1 MGVLG
6 KNYFHTVATNVV
18 LKLILGLAI
27 GVVTARALGPAG
39 RGEYNLL
46 VLVVTTL
53 TTLFNFGIPASNTYF
68 VAKRGIPKEKLL
80 RGSFLI
86 ALVVSAFSF
95 LLLYVLYLT
104 GFLAYLFPVEKLT
117 LSIVASLGIIPI
129 AFFNLFAQGIIVGEN
144 KIFLNNYIYLG
155 SQSTLAAALAL
166 AYAFGVLTVPLAIV
180 FFAVSNLVAFGIIA
194 VAYRSTLFA
203 GMLPRMEWREYKQ
216 LLGFSMPLQA
226 GIIIQFFNYRLD
238 AFLVNYFLGTLS
250 VGLYVMAVNLVE
262 ILWLLSSSM
271 ASVLLP
277 TIAAQHEH
285 SKKISVK
292 AAMASFGVT
301 VVGGIAAFVIAPP
314 LIVLLFGKDF
324 AGSVAPFL
332 ILLPGIM
339 IFSITNVLAA
349 YMTGIGKP
357 GFNTAIAL
365 ISLVFT
371 VVLDLVLIPRI
382 GIAGA
387 AFASSV
393 SYTVTSLMS
402 LVIFIKLSGLTWTE
416 CGEYMVSFKSD
427 FQSIATRARLK
438 MLSIVS

>member
-1 MGVLG
+1 
-6 KNYFHTVATNVV
+6 
-18 LKLILGLAI
+18 
-27 GVVTARALGPAG
+27 
-39 RGEYNLL
+39 
-46 VLVVTTL
+46 
-53 TTLFNFGIPASNTYF
+53 
-68 VAKRGIPKEKLL
+68 
-80 RGSFLI
+80 
-86 ALVVSAFSF
+86 
-95 LLLYVLYLT
+95 
-104 GFLAYLFPVEKLT
+104 
-117 LSIVASLGIIPI
+117 
-129 AFFNLFAQGIIVGEN
+129 
-144 KIFLNNYIYLG
+144 
-155 SQSTLAAALAL
+155 
-166 AYAFGVLTVPLAIV
+166 LAIV
-180 FFAVSNLVAFGIIA
+180 FFAVSNLVAFGII
-194 VAYRSTLFA
+194 VFVYRSTLFT

-238 AFLVNYFLGTLS
+238 AFLVNFFLGTLS

-262 ILWLLSSSM
+262 ILWLLSTSM

-277 TIAAQHEH
+277 TVAAQHEH
-285 SKKISVK
+285 SKKILVK

-301 VVGGIAAFVIAPP
+301 VVGGIVAFVIAPP

-339 IFSITNVLAA
+339 IF
-349 YMTGIGKP
+349 
-357 GFNTAIAL
+357 NTAIAFVSL
-365 ISLVFT
+365 IFT

-402 LVIFIKLSGLTWTE
+402 LVIFIKLSGLTWAE